1 MGFFDRQSAA
11 HAGQRG
17 QMTEEQM
24 REAFLRDAQGLKD
37 DPSGYINRARVDIPG
52 NLRNDPRAMAM
63 HLIQTGQVPQ
73 QRLRLVQPLIDRMM
87 GRR

>member
-1 MGFFDRQSAA
+1 MGFFDRASAA
-11 HAGQRG
+11 QPGQQG
-17 QMTEEQM
+17 QMTEAQM
-24 REAFLRDAQGLKD
+24 RQAFLRDAQGLKD
-37 DPSGYINRARVDIPG
+37 DVSGYISRAGVDIPD

-63 HLIQTGQVPQ
+63 HLIQSGQVPQ

>member
-1 MGFFDRQSAA
+1 MGFFDRQTAA
-11 HAGQRG
+11 PAAQRG

-24 REAFLRDAQGLKD
+24 RQAFLRDAQGLKD
-37 DPSGYINRARVDIPG
+37 DVSGYINRAGVDIPE

-63 HLIQTGQVPQ
+63 HLIQSGQVPQ
-73 QRLRLVQPLIDRMM
+73 QRLRMVQPLIDRMM

>member
-1 MGFFDRQSAA
+1 MGFFDRPNVAPAEQPA
-11 HAGQRG
+11 

-24 REAFLRDAQGLKD
+24 RQAFLRDAQGLKD
-37 DPSGYINRARVDIPG
+37 DVNGYISRAHVDIPENMRG
-52 NLRNDPRAMAM
+52 DPRAMAM

-73 QRLRLVQPLIDRMM
+73 QRLRMVQPLIDRMM